1 MSLQQKLNERK
12 AQFESTA
19 SPELVE
25 VMHRA
30 TQDLRASGLAEKAL
44 NVGDTIPE
52 FILPNSEGVNVKI
65 GDVISRGPLVLTFY
79 RGVW

>member
-1 MSLQQKLNERK
+1 MSLRQKLNERRT
-12 AQFESTA
+12 QFESAA
-19 SPELVE
+19 SPELVA

-30 TQDLRASGLAEKAL
+30 TEDLRASNLPEKAL
-44 NVGDTIPE
+44 GVGDTIPD
-52 FILPNSEGVNVKI
+52 FILPNTKGINVKI